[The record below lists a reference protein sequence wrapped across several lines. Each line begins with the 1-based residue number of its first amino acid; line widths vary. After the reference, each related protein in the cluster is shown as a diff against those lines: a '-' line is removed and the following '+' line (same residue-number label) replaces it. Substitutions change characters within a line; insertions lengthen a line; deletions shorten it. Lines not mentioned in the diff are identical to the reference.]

1 MNVSECPEKD
11 HYFNVHTITFP
22 EEILRGSGVTEE
34 AENIVIRRDF
44 YAISQ

>member
-22 EEILRGSGVTEE
+22 EEILRGSEE

-44 YAISQ
+44 YAISL